1 MDYFPLTQH
10 YTQYTGTKL
19 KSLHSN
25 NIITFLRMITNKES
39 TKHSSS
45 FSTLLTLTKIKKR
58 ALALVERIVCTT
70 GSNDGADANHQRR
83 KKG

>member
-1 MDYFPLTQH
+1 
-10 YTQYTGTKL
+10 
-19 KSLHSN
+19 
-25 NIITFLRMITNKES
+25 MITNKES